1 VHTLPE
7 LRKLDTTGLFRPP
20 ADKNGLISKN
30 VVLLPSRATEY
41 GSQADL
47 VAKIIGFIRRY
58 ADVLPFWDRNPADAV
73 EVRRPDDQ
81 RERYLEVEEIASRKT
96 GLDQK
101 MYRKSGKGV
110 NETFFRLRLIVLIA
124 LTTGMR
130 IAEIF
135 GLTWNDLMYREE
147 LIAVRAK
154 LKGGKMRYVPMPPEL
169 AAEFKKYPVILGRI
183 GSFLPSLA
191 PSANARG
198 WTRALRPS

>member
-147 LIAVRAK
+147 LIAGSGKAEGREDAVRPDASRAGRGVQEVSGDFW
-154 LKGGKMRYVPMPPEL
+154 GGSNL
-169 AAEFKKYPVILGRI
+169 
-183 GSFLPSLA
+183 SS
-191 PSANARG
+191 
-198 WTRALRPS
+198 RAGCQA

>member
-1 VHTLPE
+1 M
-7 LRKLDTTGLFRPP
+7 
-20 ADKNGLISKN
+20 
-30 VVLLPSRATEY
+30 
-41 GSQADL
+41 
-47 VAKIIGFIRRY
+47 
-58 ADVLPFWDRNPADAV
+58 
-73 EVRRPDDQ
+73 EVKRPDDQ
-81 RERYLEVEEIASRKT
+81 RERYLEVEEIASLKT
-96 GLDQK
+96 ALDQK
-101 MYRKSGKGV
+101 MYRKSSKGI